1 MILTCNFTT
10 NVTSYIVTFELNGQ
24 DLCPSNASVLNR
36 RVICHGK
43 KLIFRPAKVEDSGYI
58 KCKVSHD
65 IGESPMKKYVVRE
78 NGTVDNNTKPAG
90 ECDKGENYTS
100 TGNESMSSPPA
111 STSSVGN
118 HTTAENTTDSGNETV
133 STITTEENAT
143 VSTII
148 SVDTNRSVDNTSE
161 TTGNGALTQEWCT
174 ASFVICLSLWKI
186 FT

>member
-1 MILTCNFTT
+1 MNLTCNVTT
-10 NVTSYIVTFELNGQ
+10 NSSVTFELDKQ
-24 DLCPSNASVLNR
+24 QLCTSNATVPVSVSNGR
-36 RVICHGK
+36 ITCHGAQ
-43 KLIFRPAKVEDSGYI
+43 LIIRLARIEDSGCF
-58 KCKVSHD
+58 KCKMSD
-65 IGESPMKKYVVRE
+65 GSGESPMKKIVVQK

-133 STITTEENAT
+133 FTITTAENTT

-148 SVDTNRSVDNTSE
+148 SG
-161 TTGNGALTQEWCT
+161 TGN
-174 ASFVICLSLWKI
+174 
-186 FT
+186 